1 MELGKNKPATLL
13 MVAVLAVSSLI
24 AVKSLPSLAISKP
37 SVPEILDIS
46 FSAHPYD
53 VPPVTSIDPYTGKN
67 ITTQAGHRVENKT
80 IDFTVKNQPFTPY
93 TNAQGNYIG
102 LYYQVSHKG
111 HYEESWSTP
120 GKPFA
125 ASSGDFTILAIPS
138 GVLSGP
144 PEGKMDFRV
153 RAGIGY
159 VTSWQYFM
167 DTYVYELN
175 GEKSDWS
182 STKTIAIG
190 EILPTTDAPTAPAP
204 QSTPTQTAT
213 VTPTQNPP
221 TTSNQPVTQSGAV
234 FGLDWKEIAIVVLAV
249 LVVGSWVAIVVLWRK
264 RSAK

>member
-182 STKTIAIG
+182 STNNCHRRNPANYRCPNSSCPAINANSNG
-190 EILPTTDAPTAPAP
+190 NSHAYPKSPNNLKPT
-204 QSTPTQTAT
+204 SY
-213 VTPTQNPP
+213 
-221 TTSNQPVTQSGAV
+221 AV
-234 FGLDWKEIAIVVLAV
+234 RCCVWA
-249 LVVGSWVAIVVLWRK
+249 
-264 RSAK
+264 